1 LFIYH
6 KYQQNIE
13 TCFYIYNRAATLLCQ
28 KELSVCLCAWVG
40 SVFFSIKRCLSHM
53 GI

>member
-1 LFIYH
+1 
-6 KYQQNIE
+6 
-13 TCFYIYNRAATLLCQ
+13 
-28 KELSVCLCAWVG
+28 VCLCAWVG